1 MTSAFSSA
9 DIRPHCRKPSRE
21 RLRRGGGG
29 NLSAFIE
36 ACHHGSCHFR
46 FETWRRPSSASS
58 IRFIIR
64 ASGRREGAFAE
75 IRQRF
80 HSRRHHASS
89 DCCAPATAVDDR
101 APWSCVFDMA
111 MFNWIE
117 NLP

>member
-1 MTSAFSSA
+1 MTSTFSSA
-9 DIRPHCRKPSRE
+9 DVRPHRRKPSRE
-21 RLRRGGGG
+21 RLRHGVVG

-46 FETWRRPSSASS
+46 FETWRRKPSVSS
-58 IRFIIR
+58 TRFIIH
-64 ASGRREGAFAE
+64 ASGRREGASAE

-80 HSRRHHASS
+80 HSPRHDASS

-101 APWSCVFDMA
+101 AAWSCVFDLA